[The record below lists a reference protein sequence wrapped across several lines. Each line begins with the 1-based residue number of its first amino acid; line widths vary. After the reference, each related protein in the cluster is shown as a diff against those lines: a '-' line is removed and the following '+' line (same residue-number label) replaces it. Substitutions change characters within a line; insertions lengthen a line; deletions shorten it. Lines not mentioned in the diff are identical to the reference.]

1 MALVDAILHNR
12 IKESPHLQ
20 DENIRAMLLVLG
32 VAALATAGIGKQFFE
47 MDKMTASVTAGTGA
61 LLVTSAVTKA
71 DAPLCILA
79 VVTVTGTG
87 VAMVQAFRDGR
98 FYVKVDL
105 AELLRLAY
113 DISKKKG

>member
-1 MALVDAILHNR
+1 MALVDAVLHNR

-20 DENIRAMLLVLG
+20 NENLRAMLLVLG
-32 VAALATAGIGKQFFE
+32 AAALATAGIGKKFFE

-113 DISKKKG
+113 DISQKK